1 MIRDAVILAAGRG
14 TRLGAMGAQHPKGF
28 IELGGAA
35 IIETSLAR
43 LARAGIERVTI
54 VTGHLDGFY
63 RDLAKRHPEVA
74 LVHNDRFADSGSMY
88 SLYVAREAVDEDFLL
103 LESDLIYEQRALTTL
118 LDAPPRNTTAPD
130 TLLVSGPTGSGDE
143 VYVEAAAG
151 RLTGL
156 SKHRAELAGE
166 VIGELVGIT
175 RLTPA
180 CLSAMCRHAEGV
192 FRDTL
197 HLEYE
202 QALVA
207 AGREMPVVCA
217 LVPDLAWSEIDDAQ
231 HLARARARVHP
242 AILENDRRFGL

>member
-28 IELGGAA
+28 IQLGGEA

-43 LARAGIERVTI
+43 LARAGIERVHV
-54 VTGHLDGFY
+54 VTGHLDSFY
-63 RDLAKRHPEVA
+63 RDLAKRHPEMA

-88 SLYVAREAVDEDFLL
+88 SLYVAREVVDEDFLL

-118 LDAPPRNTTAPD
+118 LAAATPD

-156 SKHRAELAGE
+156 SKRRPELAGE

-180 CLSAMCRHAEGV
+180 CLSAMCRRAEGV

-231 HLARARARVHP
+231 HLARARTRVHP

>member
-1 MIRDAVILAAGRG
+1 MIHSAVILAAGRG
-14 TRLGAMGAQHPKGF
+14 TRLGALGALHPKGF
-28 IELGGAA
+28 IELGGEA

-43 LARAGIERVTI
+43 LARAGITRI
-54 VTGHLDGFY
+54 VIVSGHLDEFY
-63 RDLAKRHPEVA
+63 QALARRHPEVT
-74 LVHNDRFADSGSMY
+74 LIHNPNYAESGSMV
-88 SLYVAREAVDEDFLL
+88 SLSLAQAALREDFLL

-118 LDAPPRNTTAPD
+118 LAAATPN

-143 VYVEAAAG
+143 VYVEAADG

-156 SKHRAELAGE
+156 SKRRDELAGE

-180 CLSAMCRHAEGV
+180 CLDAMCRHAAEV
-192 FRDTL
+192 FRATL

-207 AGREMPVVCA
+207 AGRGVPVICK
-217 LVPDLAWSEIDDAQ
+217 LVGDLAWSEIDDAQ
-231 HLARARARVHP
+231 HLERARGQVYP
-242 AILENDRRFGL
+242 AIQENDRRYQTQP

>member
-1 MIRDAVILAAGRG
+1 MIRNAVILAAGRG
-14 TRLGAMGAQHPKGF
+14 SRLGAMGAMHPKGF
-28 IELGGAA
+28 IELGGEA

-43 LARAGIERVTI
+43 LARAGVERVCI
-54 VTGHLDGFY
+54 VSGHLDGFY
-63 RDLAKRHPEVA
+63 RDLAQRHPEVA
-74 LVHNDRFADSGSMY
+74 LIHNERFADSGSMY
-88 SLYVAREAVDEDFLL
+88 SLYLARQAVVEDFLL

-118 LDAPPRNTTAPD
+118 LAATSPD

-156 SKHRAELAGE
+156 SKQRAALAGA

-175 RLTPA
+175 RLTRA
-180 CLSAMCRHAEGV
+180 CLAAMCRHAEGV
-192 FRDTL
+192 FRQTL

-207 AGREMPVVCA
+207 AGREMPVACA

-231 HLARARARVHP
+231 HLARAQTRVYP
-242 AILENDRRFGL
+242 VIRDNDRRFEQ

>member
-1 MIRDAVILAAGRG
+1 MIRSAVILAAGRG
-14 TRLGAMGAQHPKGF
+14 TRLGAMGAMHPKGF
-28 IELGGAA
+28 IELGGRA

-43 LARAGIERVTI
+43 LTRTGIERVCI
-54 VTGHLDGFY
+54 VSGHLDGFY
-63 RDLAKRHPEVA
+63 RDLAQRHPEVT
-74 LVHNDRFADSGSMY
+74 LIHNERFADSGSMY
-88 SLYVAREAVDEDFLL
+88 SLYLARQAVVEDFLL

-118 LDAPPRNTTAPD
+118 LAATSPD

-156 SKHRAELAGE
+156 SKQRAALAGE

-180 CLSAMCRHAEGV
+180 CLAAMCRHAEGV
-192 FRDTL
+192 FRETL

-207 AGREMPVVCA
+207 AGREMSVACA

-231 HLARARARVHP
+231 HLARAQTRVYP
-242 AILENDRRFGL
+242 AICDNDRRFEQ